1 MSEIIPVKTPGK
13 RRRFSADFKARIVA
27 ACNQP
32 GASVAGVA
40 LANGLNANLVHKWR
54 RLAKGEEQEERVQP
68 DFLPVPLVRDP
79 GSDTHNTHV
88 LIEVSGIKVHWPLQ
102 HMDRA
107 IAWLRAL
114 QP

>member
-1 MSEIIPVKTPGK
+1 MSEIIPTKIAGK
-13 RRRFSADFKARIVA
+13 RRRFSADFKAQIVA

-32 GASVAGVA
+32 GASVA

-54 RLAKGEEQEERVQP
+54 RLAKDKVPDDVAQP
-68 DFLPVPLVRDP
+68 DFLPVPLARDP
-79 GSDTHNTHV
+79 GSDTHNTHL

-114 QP
+114 QS